1 MEIKDLI
8 DFNIL
13 AKLIGIVDD
22 LYSLIC
28 VGFSDIE
35 PSLRINLKKKLV
47 RDVYTDTIN
56 NYFDSYIKRYKN
68 LLALPHINTYIV
80 NSIGIYDERFF
91 IYQTRVKRQESINYK
106 LFKKSKDSGGTYKL
120 IDILN
125 DLYGVRF
132 KIKGYNNIKSNIEE
146 AINFNKYYSSIKFL
160 RRVVNNGSYKVDHIY
175 FRSKE
180 SNWIFPIELQLWDFE
195 DCDNNDESHKLYK
208 RDYIHWV

>member
-80 NSIGIYDERFF
+80 NSIGIYDEGFF

-160 RRVVNNGSYKVDHIY
+160 RRVVNNGSYKADHIF